1 MFGYKKYVTVIM
13 DGSSKFVNQEIAG
26 MIDMMTNRRIGKSKC
41 RAFDKSH
48 PTMKVIKRYTNP
60 IRYWEAKRL
69 IEQFYPGVCTFDV
82 NM

>member
-1 MFGYKKYVTVIM
+1 MFGYKKSVTVIM

-26 MIDMMTNRRIGKSKC
+26 MIDMMTNRRIGRSKC
-41 RAFDKSH
+41 HAFDMNH

-60 IRYWEAKRL
+60 MRYWEAKRL
-69 IEQFYPGVCTFDV
+69 IEQFYPGLCTFDA